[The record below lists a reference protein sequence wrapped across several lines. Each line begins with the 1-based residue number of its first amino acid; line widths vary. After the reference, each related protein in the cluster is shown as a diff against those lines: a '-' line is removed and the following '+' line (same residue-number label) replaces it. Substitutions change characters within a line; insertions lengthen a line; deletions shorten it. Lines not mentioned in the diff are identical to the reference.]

1 MRREVTSLNFPRNE
15 KTSPVNRL
23 FNGASRNNLRRIYS
37 GEGEKSQNIPEIV
50 SSFLNYSSIE
60 RGLSPRTIDAYRRDL
75 AQYMQWLKKDIIK
88 VDSYSLG
95 RYISELRGKGYEP
108 SSISRKISVIRML
121 YRFLNMEGKIER
133 NPLNEIVSPRVE
145 IKIPIFLSEREV
157 ERLLNVPSTNNL
169 YGIRDKTILE
179 VLYGAGLRISE
190 LVNLNVNDL
199 NLSKGWIKVLGKGSK
214 ERIIPLGRKAC
225 YWIRSY
231 LRERKKEDDEKRRAL
246 FCNRYNK
253 RISRQSCWKAVKKYA
268 LKAGITKKISPHTLR
283 HSFATHLLSRDAD
296 LRSVQELLG
305 HTNISTTQI
314 YTHITQER
322 LKRAYN
328 KYHPRA

>member
-1 MRREVTSLNFPRNE
+1 MHL
-15 KTSPVNRL
+15 
-23 FNGASRNNLRRIYS
+23 
-37 GEGEKSQNIPEIV
+37 EIV
-50 SSFLNYSSIE
+50 SSFLNYLSIE
-60 RGLSPRTIDAYRRDL
+60 RGLSPHTIDAYRRDL
-75 AQYMQWLKKDIIK
+75 FQYTRWLKKDITE
-88 VDSYSLG
+88 VDSSLLG
-95 RYISELRGKGYEP
+95 RYISELRGKGYTP
-108 SSISRKISVIRML
+108 SSISRKISVIRMF
-121 YRFLNMEGKIER
+121 YRFLNMEGKIEH
-133 NPLNEIVSPRVE
+133 NPLDEITSPRLGR
-145 IKIPIFLSEREV
+145 KIPAFLSEREV
-157 ERLLNVPSTNNL
+157 ERLLDAPSPDSL
-169 YGIRDKTILE
+169 YGIRDKAILE

-190 LVNLNVNDL
+190 LVNLDVNDL

-231 LRERKKEDDEKRRAL
+231 LREKKREDKKRGPL
-246 FCNRYNK
+246 FCNRYGK
-253 RISRQSCWKAVKKYA
+253 RISRQSCWKTVKKYA
-268 LKAGITKKISPHTLR
+268 LKAGITKRISPHTLR

-322 LKRAYN
+322 LKKVYK